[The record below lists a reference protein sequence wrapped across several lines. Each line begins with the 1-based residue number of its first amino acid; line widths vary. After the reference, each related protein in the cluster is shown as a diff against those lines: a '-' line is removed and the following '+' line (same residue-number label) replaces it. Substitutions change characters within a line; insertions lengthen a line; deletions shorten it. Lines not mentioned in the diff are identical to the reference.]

1 MKKPNFFIIGAP
13 KCGTTSLASW
23 LAEHPEVYMSPIK
36 EPDYFHTN
44 QKIRSIEEYENL
56 FAEATDQNKA
66 VGEASARYLYSD
78 TAVPEI
84 LAYSSKEVKFIVML
98 RNPIEMAPSLHW
110 QRVFT
115 LNENEPNFEKAWRLQ
130 NEDKSPRIDLP
141 KNCYTPEINNY
152 GPVCKLGEQLIN
164 LFQRIDRRNCN
175 LILLEDIKNKPRAV
189 WLELMD
195 FLGIEDDGRAEFEAK
210 NKAKTVRSRLAHK
223 TFSKLGRLKRN
234 IGIQRSMGLLDSL
247 AQWNRIERER
257 PPLSD
262 AMREELRAYF
272 KDDICKLESILNRDL
287 SHWQ

>member
-56 FAEATDQNKA
+56 FAEATDQHKA
-66 VGEASARYLYSD
+66 VGEASVRYLYSD

-84 LAYSSKEVKFIVML
+84 LAYSSTEVKFIVML

-110 QRVFT
+110 QRVFS

-130 NEDKSPRIDLP
+130 NEDKSSRIDLP

-164 LFQRIDRRNCN
+164 LFQRIDRRNCK
-175 LILLEDIKNKPRAV
+175 LILLEDIKNNPRQI
-189 WLELMD
+189 WFEIMD
-195 FLGIEDDGRAEFEAK
+195 FLEINDDKRESFEAK
-210 NKAKTVRSRLAHK
+210 NKAKSVRSRFMQKNLRQME
-223 TFSKLGRLKRN
+223 RLKRK
-234 IGIQRSMGLLDSL
+234 IGL
-247 AQWNRIERER
+247 AREFGILKNLSR
-257 PPLSD
+257 LNKVEKPHPPLSNS
-262 AMREELRAYF
+262 MQKELREYF
-272 KDDICKLESILNRDL
+272 KEDIKKIEKILNRDL
-287 SHWQ
+287 SHWK

>member
-23 LAEHPEVYMSPIK
+23 LAEHPEVFISSIK

-56 FAEATDQNKA
+56 FAEATDQHKA
-66 VGEASARYLYSD
+66 VGEASVRYLYSD

-84 LAYSSKEVKFIVML
+84 LAYSSTEVKFIVML

-164 LFQRIDRRNCN
+164 LFHRIDSRNCK
-175 LILLEDIKNKPRAV
+175 LILLEDIKNKPREV

-210 NKAKTVRSRLAHK
+210 NKAKTVRSRLAQK
-223 TFSKLGRLKRN
+223 TFRKLGRLKRS
-234 IGIQRSMGLLDSL
+234 IGIQRSMGLLGSL
-247 AQWNRIERER
+247 AQWNRVERER

-262 AMREELRAYF
+262 AMRQELRVYF